1 MNLGEKL
8 RNLRKNLR
16 GLTLARVAEDTG
28 LAVSFLS
35 DIERGNTKPSL
46 ATLQKLASYY
56 QVNLSELLEES
67 NQPTINDG
75 DLLPPGLKELVK
87 EDPNI
92 EKDIIEV
99 MLSMEKRAKKKPITK
114 EDWKNYYH
122 SLKWMMG
129 R

>member
-8 RNLRKNLR
+8 RNIRKNLR
-16 GLTLARVAEDTG
+16 ELTLSRVAEDTG

-46 ATLQKLASYY
+46 ATMQKLATYY

-67 NQPTINDG
+67 NQPTINND
-75 DLLPPGLKELVK
+75 DLLPPGLKELVR
-87 EDPNI
+87 EDPDI

-114 EDWKNYYH
+114 EEWKNYYH

>member
-8 RNLRKNLR
+8 RNIRKNLLV
-16 GLTLARVAEDTG
+16 LTLARVAEDTG

-35 DIERGNTKPSL
+35 DIERGNTRPSL
-46 ATLQKLASYY
+46 NTLQKLATYY
-56 QVNLSELLEES
+56 QVNLSELVGES
-67 NQPTINDG
+67 NQPIINDD

-99 MLSMEKRAKKKPITK
+99 MLSMEKRAKKKPISK

>member
-1 MNLGEKL
+1 M
-8 RNLRKNLR
+8 
-16 GLTLARVAEDTG
+16 
-28 LAVSFLS
+28 
-35 DIERGNTKPSL
+35 
-46 ATLQKLASYY
+46 
-56 QVNLSELLEES
+56 
-67 NQPTINDG
+67 

-92 EKDIIEV
+92 EKDIIEL

-114 EDWKNYYH
+114 EDWRNYYH

>member
-1 MNLGEKL
+1 MTLGEKL
-8 RNLRKNLR
+8 RNLRKNLHN
-16 GLTLARVAEDTG
+16 LTLARVAEDTG

-35 DIERGNTKPSL
+35 DIERGNMKPSL
-46 ATLQKLASYY
+46 VTLEKLATYY
-56 QVNLSELLEES
+56 QVSLSELLGDS
-67 NQPTINDG
+67 NQPTISDG
-75 DLLPPGLKELVK
+75 DLLPPGLRELVK
-87 EDPNI
+87 EDPTI

-99 MLSMEKRAKKKPITK
+99 MLSMEKRAKKKPVTK

>member
-8 RNLRKNLR
+8 RNIRKNLR
-16 GLTLARVAEDTG
+16 DLTLARVAEDTG
-28 LAVSFLS
+28 LAVSFIS

-46 ATLQKLASYY
+46 ATLQKLATYY
-56 QVNLSELLEES
+56 QINLSELLGES
-67 NQPTINDG
+67 SQPTINDG

-87 EDPNI
+87 EDPDI